1 MGISTHAGAISAI
14 SVSFDG
20 KYLFSAGRG
29 EQSSYMYELCLSDDG
44 GVGNTG
50 SNNTSIQHS
59 GVEGQPTDTVRT
71 SGSHSTKGSLEPFLS
86 LLEGGK
92 GGDLHEDI
100 IDYFYYCQLRAQ
112 GEDSIE
118 ERAITGRIPVDEIP
132 ALIRAVGFYP
142 SEAQVVD
149 MLNEVH
155 IIYVSASIVF
165 FILWDYHCL
174 PVLPFKSSA
183 LSSFLTLPAP
193 LS

>member
-1 MGISTHAGAISAI
+1 MGISAHAGAISAI

-29 EQSSYMYELCLSDDG
+29 DQSSYMYELCLGDDG
-44 GVGNTG
+44 GVGKAD
-50 SNNTSIQHS
+50 SIQHS
-59 GVEGQPTDTVRT
+59 GAEGQPTDIVRT
-71 SGSHSTKGSLEPFLS
+71 SGSLEPFLS

-112 GEDSIE
+112 GEDSME
-118 ERAITGRIPVDEIP
+118 ERAVTGRIPVDEIP
-132 ALIRAVGFYP
+132 ALMRAVGFYP

-155 IIYVSASIVF
+155 MIDRSVSIAF
-165 FILWDYHCL
+165 LALYDYL
-174 PVLPFKSSA
+174 SLLVLSFHTDA
-183 LSSFLTLPAP
+183 LSSFSSPIG
-193 LS
+193 

>member
-1 MGISTHAGAISAI
+1 MGISAHAGAISAI

-29 EQSSYMYELCLSDDG
+29 DQSSYMYELCLSADS
-44 GVGNTG
+44 GVGTTG

-59 GVEGQPTDTVRT
+59 GVEGQPTDIMRT
-71 SGSHSTKGSLEPFLS
+71 SGSCSTRGSLEPFLS

-100 IDYFYYCQLRAQ
+100 IDYFYFCQLRAQ
-112 GEDSIE
+112 GEDSME

-132 ALIRAVGFYP
+132 ALMRAVGFYP

-155 IIYVSASIVF
+155 MIDVSLSIAF
-165 FILWDYHCL
+165 LIL
-174 PVLPFKSSA
+174 
-183 LSSFLTLPAP
+183 
-193 LS
+193 